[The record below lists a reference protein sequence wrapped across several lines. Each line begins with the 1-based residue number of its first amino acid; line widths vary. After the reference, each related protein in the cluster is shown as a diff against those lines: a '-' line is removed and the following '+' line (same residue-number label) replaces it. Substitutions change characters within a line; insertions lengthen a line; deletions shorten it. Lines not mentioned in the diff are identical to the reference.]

1 MQTSASPTLSQSK
14 SIIIYATS
22 SLNFIDDYVRA
33 IHSSTKYKCSNIIKY
48 TILYD
53 ELESIKN
60 WNHRFAHKIIRYP
73 NKSPHHIKQSIIV
86 MSSTTTK
93 SSSARTALSGETY
106 NIVNIIPR
114 WSDLNSK
121 LFTAQSTTKLPKRI
135 SITHLPSYDVSTSTI
150 TKQTKAIERRRTS
163 KATTTKSKVKRIG
176 ITNSSVASTH
186 LGSKLAGDA
195 LVAVAVTFVV
205 SPFLTVV
212 DKAIVESAAGTNSIL
227 SSSLNS
233 FKSMARNP
241 IEYIRSPT
249 FLLMWCVYSA
259 TYTTANAFKTLEEYS
274 TYSRDRS
281 SSSSIDHQKS
291 SSISNNN
298 GMFKLGA
305 FFGTT
310 FINSGASLV
319 KDKAYARMFSGSS
332 TSTKSFPRS
341 TYALWMMRDFSVIGS
356 SFLLPDIVSPKL
368 VEHYGMDNERARS
381 LCQFGLPVLAQFVA
395 SPFQYLGLDMYNRTL
410 TELTTSQ
417 AAIDRSRKLYK
428 GIVPVIAARIARI
441 IPGYSIGGVANTKLR
456 TAWRENLLQRD
467 VEAMMKNKQNN
478 NNYYATRLVALL
490 HGSGG
495 DSQKTNNMP

>member
-1 MQTSASPTLSQSK
+1 
-14 SIIIYATS
+14 
-22 SLNFIDDYVRA
+22 
-33 IHSSTKYKCSNIIKY
+33 
-48 TILYD
+48 
-53 ELESIKN
+53 
-60 WNHRFAHKIIRYP
+60 
-73 NKSPHHIKQSIIV
+73 

-93 SSSARTALSGETY
+93 SPAATTALSEITL
-106 NIVNIIPR
+106 NIVNVKPSCWI
-114 WSDLNSK
+114 DLNNK
-121 LFTAQSTTKLPKRI
+121 LFTSLSATKLPKRI
-135 SITHLPSYDVSTSTI
+135 SITHLPSYYDI
-150 TKQTKAIERRRTS
+150 TKSAIPKRTKNIGRRRTS
-163 KATTTKSKVKRIG
+163 RTTTTKSKAKSLRQSSG
-176 ITNSSVASTH
+176 ITSSSIASTH

-195 LVAVAVTFVV
+195 LVAAAVTFFV

-241 IEYIRSPT
+241 IEYIKSPT
-249 FLLMWCVYSA
+249 FLLMWGVYSV

-274 TYSRDRS
+274 TYKRDRS
-281 SSSSIDHQKS
+281 SSSSSSSVNHQKS
-291 SSISNNN
+291 SSDSSSNNN

-305 FFGTT
+305 FLGTT

-341 TYALWMMRDFSVIGS
+341 TYALWIMRDFSVIGS

-368 VEHYGMDNERARS
+368 VEHYGMDHERARS

-410 TELTTSQ
+410 TEMTTSQ
-417 AAIDRSRKLYK
+417 AAINRSQKLYK
-428 GIVPVIAARIARI
+428 GIVPVIVARIARI
-441 IPGYSIGGVANTKLR
+441 IPGYSVGGVANTKLR

-495 DSQKTNNMP
+495 DSNKTNNMP